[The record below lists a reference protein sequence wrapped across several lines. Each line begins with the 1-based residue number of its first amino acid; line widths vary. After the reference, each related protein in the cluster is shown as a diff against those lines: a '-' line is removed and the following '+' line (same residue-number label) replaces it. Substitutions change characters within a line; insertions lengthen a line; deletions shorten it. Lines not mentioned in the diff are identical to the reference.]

1 MQNTQSKIY
10 IRYNIWKIELFRFLT
25 TLIFMRSIGGFPDN
39 RECFVWEK
47 RKKQNEIES
56 RVIDVFLVEFSVLSE
71 INPSFVDEANI
82 RIIFY
87 EIKRLKNV
95 VPNGISERSWL
106 NDMKVT
112 SRWLNIVVLRSKYR
126 EVKRS
131 ALTRQNA
138 AIRSWVICNQVN
150 VNLPFHLPFSLWSR
164 VSITVSFFTR
174 RTIRSAL
181 SINS

>member
-1 MQNTQSKIY
+1 M
-10 IRYNIWKIELFRFLT
+10 
-25 TLIFMRSIGGFPDN
+25 IFTRSIGRFLDN
-39 RECFVWEK
+39 REYFVWK
-47 RKKQNEIES
+47 KWKKQNEIES
-56 RVIDVFLVEFSVLSE
+56 RVIDVFLVEFYVLSE
-71 INPSFVDEANI
+71 INSSPVDEEKI
-82 RIIFY
+82 RVIFY
-87 EIKRLKNV
+87 KIKRLKNV

-112 SRWLNIVVLRSKYR
+112 SRWLNIVVLRWKYR

-150 VNLPFHLPFSLWSR
+150 VNVPFHLPFSLRSR

-174 RTIRSAL
+174 HTIRSAL